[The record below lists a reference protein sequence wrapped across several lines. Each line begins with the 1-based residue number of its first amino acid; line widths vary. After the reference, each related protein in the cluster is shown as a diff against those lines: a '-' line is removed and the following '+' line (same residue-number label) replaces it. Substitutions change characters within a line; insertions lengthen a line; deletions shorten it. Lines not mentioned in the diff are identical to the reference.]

1 MDSTRFGEQPGVSQG
16 LAAAQPTAAEGAPNV
31 EGESWILFVD
41 DERSVRRVGERA
53 LVGAGHQV
61 LLAEDGFAALELF
74 ERYGS
79 RISLV
84 VLDLTMPRMS
94 GAETLSA
101 LRAIDPRVRVV
112 LSSGYSTEEA
122 TRCLGEQRPT
132 CFIQKPYRVA
142 QLLETVE
149 AILAQ
154 PGTEQDTHQSHS

>member
-1 MDSTRFGEQPGVSQG
+1 MDSTRFGRQPGVARG
-16 LAAAQPTAAEGAPNV
+16 LAATQPTPNDDAV
-31 EGESWILFVD
+31 NGESESWILFVD

-61 LLAEDGFAALELF
+61 LLAEDGCAALKLF

-79 RISLV
+79 RISVV

-94 GAETLSA
+94 GAETLCA

-122 TRCLGEQRPT
+122 TRNLGGQQPT
-132 CFIQKPYRVA
+132 RFIQKPYRVA

-149 AILAQ
+149 AVLAQ
-154 PGTEQDTHQSHS
+154 DSKT